1 MPNPMTATKNELAA
15 QNGRK
20 SSTVSP
26 AVSPAIKAWA
36 DALSAAMFWVD
47 AEGRLAELN
56 LAAEAMTGRTRRS
69 ALETPATRLFPE
81 LADWLARAGDGG
93 VRGTI
98 AVETADG
105 VRQTMAAALSAPLE
119 DGLRVL
125 EITDLRGAVEE
136 ARAGVE
142 REVRAANATLLR
154 NLAHEIKN
162 PLGGIRGAAQLLRSE
177 LTTSDDLECVDV
189 VLSETER
196 LMRLTERVL
205 SPYRPQRADA
215 RANLLSVLERV
226 RRVVEKERTDFPEAA
241 RLVRD
246 YDISLPPVRG
256 DEERLTQV
264 FLNLVTNAF
273 EALQRSGRAGG
284 TVRIRTRIVRD
295 ARLIDGPVRQAA
307 SVEVEDDGPGVPEAL
322 QEQIFYPLVTTR
334 AEGTGLGLALVKS
347 VVEGVGGVVQLESRP
362 GRTVFRVLLPL
373 APNEPM
379 ESDEPLHAKQA
390 LY

>member
-1 MPNPMTATKNELAA
+1 M
-15 QNGRK
+15 
-20 SSTVSP
+20 
-26 AVSPAIKAWA
+26 
-36 DALSAAMFWVD
+36 
-47 AEGRLAELN
+47 
-56 LAAEAMTGRTRRS
+56 
-69 ALETPATRLFPE
+69 
-81 LADWLARAGDGG
+81 
-93 VRGTI
+93 
-98 AVETADG
+98 
-105 VRQTMAAALSAPLE
+105 
-119 DGLRVL
+119 

-142 REVRAANATLLR
+142 REIRAANATLLR

-177 LTTSDDLECVDV
+177 LTTPDDLECVDV
-189 VLSETER
+189 VLSETAR

-215 RANLLSVLERV
+215 RANLLPVLERV
-226 RRVVEKERTDFPEAA
+226 RRVVEKERKDFPEAA

-295 ARLIDGPVRQAA
+295 ARLIEGPVRQAA

-347 VVEGVGGVVQLESRP
+347 VVEGVGGIVQLESRP

-373 APNEPM
+373 APNEPTT
-379 ESDEPLHAKQA
+379 SDEPHHAKQA
-390 LY
+390 PY